1 MAEGI
6 HDGREAAQCRT
17 RRAYLGAGPAQGG
30 VGLGAQAQSP
40 RLHGPGTQPR
50 DRQPLVASAAI
61 DQDAALESLWQAVQV
76 LEDRLQPVLAP
87 VLPQGQGTQGAGA
100 GGVAPAPIL
109 PPLAEQLQIATRK
122 IQAAE
127 FKIRE
132 LVDRVE
138 V

>member
-1 MAEGI
+1 MDKEPDIPISTVIG
-6 HDGREAAQCRT
+6 
-17 RRAYLGAGPAQGG
+17 AYVPRLRDPGMRPPAQP
-30 VGLGAQAQSP
+30 P

-50 DRQPLVASAAI
+50 DRQPLIAAAAI
-61 DQDAALESLWQAVQV
+61 DQDDALESLWQAIQL

-87 VLPQGQGTQGAGA
+87 VFPQAQGTQGTADDGRIR
-100 GGVAPAPIL
+100 VATL
-109 PPLAEQLQIATRK
+109 PPLAEQLQLATRK

-132 LVDRVE
+132 LADRVE